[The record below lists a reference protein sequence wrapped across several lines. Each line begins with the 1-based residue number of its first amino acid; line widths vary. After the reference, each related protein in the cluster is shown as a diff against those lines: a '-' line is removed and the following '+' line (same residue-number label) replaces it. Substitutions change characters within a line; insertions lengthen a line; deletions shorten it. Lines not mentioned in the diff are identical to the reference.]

1 MNKYIEF
8 SEEEFNSIVIL
19 NAIHLRSLEE
29 MPSPL
34 ILLRTEERIWM

>member
-19 NAIHLRSLEE
+19 IAIHLRSLEE